1 MKINRRKMGSV
12 DPSPLAPFP
21 SALRFCLSAVMSF
34 WFFSAAAQPPA
45 GARAIPVEVQ
55 VVERRPVAYKL
66 SATGSLEADEMR
78 IACEVP
84 GVVREVLFEEGD
96 AVEPGQVLATVD
108 PERHALVSARAKAAY
123 ERAAAQAREAESA
136 LARRRKLRDKDIGWL
151 SEEEILQYE
160 ARLAE
165 AQAAAREAEAAWEL
179 ARQDEARSR
188 IRSPFAGTIERRFLV
203 AGQHVQAGAPAATVI
218 ERERMR
224 LRFRLAEAESGRM
237 AAGQKVSFRTRAHP
251 ESVFHGTVFHIAAQA
266 DPATRSVECV
276 ARVEDPE
283 GLLRAG
289 QFAEIQIELASRED
303 ALAVPETALLPT
315 DKGYVVFVADG
326 TAARA
331 RPVTLGLHLVDGT
344 VEIVAG
350 LAPGDRIVTRG
361 AKFLKD
367 GMSIQY
373 KEP

>member
-1 MKINRRKMGSV
+1 MKTIPG
-12 DPSPLAPFP
+12 FP
-21 SALRFCLSAVMSF
+21 RLFVSTAILSWGFTAS
-34 WFFSAAAQPPA
+34 AQPPA
-45 GARAIPVEVQ
+45 GAPRALPVEVQ
-55 VVERRPVAYKL
+55 VVERRPVAYRL

-96 AVEPGQVLATVD
+96 AVEAGQVLATVD
-108 PERHALVSARAKAAY
+108 PERYAIISAKAKAAH

-160 ARLAE
+160 ARLSE

-203 AGQHVQAGAPAATVI
+203 AGQHVQAGAPAATVV

-224 LRFRLAEAESGRM
+224 LRFRLAESESSRI
-237 AAGQKVSFRTRAHP
+237 AAGQKVTFRTRALP
-251 ESVFHGTVFHIAAQA
+251 ERAFSGDVFHIAAQA

-283 GLLRAG
+283 PLLRAG

-303 ALAVPETALLPT
+303 ALAVPEAALLPT

-326 TAARA
+326 AVARE

-344 VEIVAG
+344 VEIAAG
-350 LAPGDRIVTRG
+350 LAPGERIVTRG

-367 GMSIQY
+367 GMAIQY
-373 KEP
+373 RNEK